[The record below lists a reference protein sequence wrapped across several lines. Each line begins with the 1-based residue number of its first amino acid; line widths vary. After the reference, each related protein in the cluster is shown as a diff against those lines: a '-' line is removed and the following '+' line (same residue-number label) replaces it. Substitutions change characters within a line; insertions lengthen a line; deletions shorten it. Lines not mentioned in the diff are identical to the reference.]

1 CLCYSSFFFFSLSIS
16 TNIYPLSLHDALPI
30 YVDLPT
36 LFSES
41 DVISLHCPLTPE
53 NYHLLN
59 EAAFDQMKNG
69 VMIVNTSRGALI
81 DSQRSEEHTSEL
93 QSRFD
98 LVCRLLLE
106 KKKKMSN

>member
-1 CLCYSSFFFFSLSIS
+1 M
-16 TNIYPLSLHDALPI
+16 LSLAFDPYPSAAALELGVE

-53 NYHLLN
+53 NHHLLN

-69 VMIVNTSRGALI
+69 VMIVNTSRGASI
-81 DSQRSEEHTSEL
+81 DSQA
-93 QSRFD
+93 
-98 LVCRLLLE
+98 VI
-106 KKKKMSN
+106 

>member
-1 CLCYSSFFFFSLSIS
+1 LSRHRRQCHHPFRLIS
-16 TNIYPLSLHDALPI
+16 WPAALELGVE

-81 DSQRSEEHTSEL
+81 DSQAAIEALKNQKIGSL
-93 QSRFD
+93 G
-98 LVCRLLLE
+98 
-106 KKKKMSN
+106 

>member
-1 CLCYSSFFFFSLSIS
+1 MSICQ
-16 TNIYPLSLHDALPI
+16 
-30 YVDLPT
+30 

-81 DSQRSEEHTSEL
+81 DSQAAIEALKNQKLVRWVWTCMRTNAICSLKINPTS
-93 QSRFD
+93 D
-98 LVCRLLLE
+98 PG
-106 KKKKMSN
+106 

>member
-1 CLCYSSFFFFSLSIS
+1 ELGVE
-16 TNIYPLSLHDALPI
+16 

-81 DSQRSEEHTSEL
+81 DSQAAIEALKNQKIGSLGMDVYENER
-93 QSRFD
+93 D
-98 LVCRLLLE
+98 LFFE
-106 KKKKMSN
+106 DKSND